1 MSLLAVY
8 KNSDIVG
15 FSFSPNDYIE
25 EKIMNNET
33 APEVK
38 MWKAVIAQ
46 AVKDAYS
53 FDSTAIS
60 WIENKDE
67 HSEMVFSFADIDRD
81 RAIESMKA
89 MLVFLS
95 KSICRGKRPKLD
107 KERVRWVK
115 PSKAEKE
122 KALRFIKSPRGKEYI
137 AEVDP
142 DFLVEAKTICESVE
156 MLETIS
162 IRG

>member
-1 MSLLAVY
+1 MS
-8 KNSDIVG
+8 
-15 FSFSPNDYIE
+15 
-25 EKIMNNET
+25 NELM
-33 APEVK
+33 PEIK
-38 MWKAVIAQ
+38 MWKAVVAQ
-46 AVKDAYS
+46 AIKDAYS
-53 FDSTAIS
+53 FDSAAIS
-60 WIENKDE
+60 WIENKDD
-67 HSEMVFSFADIDRD
+67 HSEMVFSFADISRD

-115 PSKAEKE
+115 PSKTEKE
-122 KALRFIKSPRGKEYI
+122 KALSFIKSPRGKEYI

-142 DFLVEAKTICESVE
+142 DFLVEAKTICESIE
-156 MLETIS
+156 ILETIN